1 MLNIIRADIHRLRHG
16 KAVPLTFLILMLG
29 IFAGS
34 MITEAPAPLIVT
46 TEFILIM
53 PFILA
58 LVYAV
63 CAPDFNHSTIKNSVA
78 AGVSRG
84 KLYAARLI
92 LSSLLCELLFLCAI
106 AVNYLAKLL
115 VPSSLGAATAGTS
128 LEIAVAVAS
137 LCFMVFA
144 MAACGCAIAF
154 ITRRGAVLNVA
165 FLGLFIGVQIVVS
178 LVAGSF
184 LEQIVYYEF
193 MTNAAALGYISQV
206 PTSEIIRALAVG
218 AAYLVVG
225 TVLGV
230 LLFKRAELK

>member
-1 MLNIIRADIHRLRHG
+1 MFNIIRADIHRLRHG

-34 MITEAPAPLIVT
+34 MMTEVPAPLLTT
-46 TEFILIM
+46 TEFILVM

-78 AGVSRG
+78 AGISRG

-92 LSSLLCELLFLCAI
+92 LSTVLCELLFLCTI
-106 AVNYLAKLL
+106 AVNYLAKLAF
-115 VPSSLGAATAGTS
+115 PSHLGAVGTS
-128 LEIAVAVAS
+128 LEIVIAVAS

-144 MAACGCAIAF
+144 MVACGCAIAF

-165 FLGLFIGVQIVVS
+165 FLGLFLGVQVVVS
-178 LVAGSF
+178 LLAGSAS
-184 LEQIVYYEF
+184 LEQIINYEF
-193 MTNAAALGYISQV
+193 MANAAVLGYIQV
-206 PTSEIIRALAVG
+206 PTSEIIHALAVG
-218 AAYLVVG
+218 AVYLVVG